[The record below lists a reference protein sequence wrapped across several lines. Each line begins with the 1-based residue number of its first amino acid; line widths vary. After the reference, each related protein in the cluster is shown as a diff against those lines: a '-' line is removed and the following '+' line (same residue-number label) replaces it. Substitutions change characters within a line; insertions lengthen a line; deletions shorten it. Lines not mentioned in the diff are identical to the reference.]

1 MLAIVRA
8 AGYRGWIGI
17 EYEGDQLG
25 EREGIEKTRLLLE
38 RIRDGRG

>member
-25 EREGIEKTRLLLE
+25 EREGIEKTRLLLD